1 MQVKKQQLE
10 LYMKQQ
16 TSSKSRKEYIKAVY
30 RHPAYLTHIKKY
42 IMRHAGLAEAQA
54 VIKTARRNISNLRYA
69 DDTNLMAE
77 SEDKLKSLL
86 MKVKEENQNVGLKLR
101 KK

>member
-1 MQVKKQQLE
+1 MTGCI
-10 LYMKQQ
+10 LYIVI
-16 TSSKSRKEYIKAVY
+16 RKGCTLSPCLFNLYAEYIVINA
-30 RHPAYLTHIKKY
+30 RLDEALAGIK
-42 IMRHAGLAEAQA
+42 I
-54 VIKTARRNISNLRYA
+54 TRRNINNLRYA
-69 DDTNLMAE
+69 DDTTLMAE